1 MARAASDT
9 AALVHA
15 AHSPQQLIDALRPV
29 LERGLATL
37 EIDADPALADGLLA
51 YLALLA
57 RWNAVYNLTAVRD
70 PREMLTRHLFDSLAV
85 ARYVGVG
92 AMADLGSGAGLPG
105 IPLALLDRTRRITLV
120 ESNGKKARFLR
131 TAVRE
136 LTLAHVDV
144 FAERAESAQV
154 DPKPSVI
161 ARALAPLDELVR
173 LAEPWLAS
181 DGQLLAMKG
190 PGAESELAML
200 PKGFE
205 FVARH
210 RLRVPDLDAE
220 RYLVV
225 LKRAPAAHERP
236 SPQ

>member
-1 MARAASDT
+1 MES
-9 AALVHA
+9 
-15 AHSPQQLIDALRPV
+15 LRPA
-29 LERGLATL
+29 LERGL
-37 EIDADPALADGLLA
+37 DALAIAANPAFTDGLLA
-51 YLALLA
+51 YVALLA

-70 PREMLTRHLFDSLAV
+70 PREMLTRHLLDSLVV
-85 ARYVGVG
+85 APYVGG
-92 AMADLGSGAGLPG
+92 GTMADLGSGAGLPG
-105 IPLALLDRTRRITLV
+105 IPLALLDRTRCITLV

-136 LTLAHVDV
+136 LALAHVDV
-144 FAERAESAQV
+144 FAGRAESARV
-154 DPKPSVI
+154 DPKASVI

-200 PKGFE
+200 PKHFE
-205 FVARH
+205 IVAQH
-210 RLRVPDLDAE
+210 RLRVPGLDGE

-225 LKRAPAAHERP
+225 LKRAPDPSEPERSFP
-236 SPQ
+236 